1 MQESTFNSH
10 KGGSFSTPPD
20 WFLLGLD
27 QPTDVHLPPSLKP
40 FPSHSPD
47 IISPL
52 LLLPH
57 NSGSGLV
64 GEMGMDLVP
73 EQSQEEE
80 GGDSA
85 RGRHEIVLGNATI
98 TVYYHVE
105 SPSHNI

>member
-1 MQESTFNSH
+1 MQESTFSSF

-52 LLLPH
+52 LSPH
-57 NSGSGLV
+57 NSWSGLV
-64 GEMGMDLVP
+64 DHDMEMDLVQ
-73 EQSQEEE
+73 QSQEEE

-85 RGRHEIVLGNATI
+85 WGRHEIVLGNATI
-98 TVYYHVE
+98 TVYYVE
-105 SPSHNI
+105 SSSHNR